1 MDIKNDISIYYNRDE
16 FAFILNRNIKDFL
29 VKNKLSNEI
38 ILETIEKFNPYF
50 CVDDEGDGRK
60 KIIKNRMYLFLNI

>member
-50 CVDDEGDGRK
+50 CVDDEDDEK
-60 KIIKNRMYLFLNI
+60 KNNKK

>member
-1 MDIKNDISIYYNRDE
+1 MDIKIDISIYYNRDE

-50 CVDDEGDGRK
+50 CVVDDDDEK
-60 KIIKNRMYLFLNI
+60 KI